1 MSTLVNPHGGGELKP
16 LLLEGDAL
24 AAEKARAEGLTK
36 ISVSSR
42 EAGDIIMMG
51 IGGFTPLDGFMT
63 HADWEGVCD
72 GMKMANGLFWP
83 IPITL
88 STDAVSGKAISEG
101 DDIALAD
108 SESGEILA
116 TMTVTEKYS
125 IDKAHECMM
134 VYKTTDA
141 EHPGVKMVMDQGE
154 VNLSGPI
161 KVLSQGGFPEAY
173 GDQFMTPAQTR
184 AEFEKRGWSEIACFQ
199 TRNPMH
205 RSHEYLAKIAI
216 ETLDGVLI
224 HSLLGKLK
232 PGDIPADVRS
242 NAIGTLIDK
251 YFADNTVIQAGYPLD
266 MRYAGPREALLHAV
280 FRQNYGCS
288 HQIVGRDH
296 AGVGDYYGP
305 FDAHTIFDEIPADA
319 LETQPLKIDW
329 TFWCNKCDGMASMK
343 TCPHEGDD
351 RILLSGTKLRKALSE
366 GEDVSDKFSRPE
378 VLTILREYY
387 ASIKDEDK
395 VEIKMSGHSAK

>member
-1 MSTLVNPHGGGELKP
+1 MSNLVNPHGGGELKP

-24 AAEKARAEGLTK
+24 TAELSRAAGLPQIK
-36 ISVSSR
+36 VSSR
-42 EAGDIIMMG
+42 ESGDIIMMG

-72 GMKMANGLFWP
+72 GMKMASGLFWP

-88 STDAVSGKAISEG
+88 STDEASAKGFNEG
-101 DDIALAD
+101 DDIALVD
-108 SESGEILA
+108 SDSGDILA

-134 VYKTTDA
+134 VYKTTDE
-141 EHPGVKMVMDQGE
+141 EHPGVKMVMAQGD
-154 VNLSGPI
+154 VNLAGNI

-184 AEFEKRGWSEIACFQ
+184 AEFEKRNWNEIACFQ

-305 FDAHTIFDEIPADA
+305 FDAHHIFDEIPAGS
-319 LETQPLKIDW
+319 LETLPLKIDW

-343 TCPHEGDD
+343 TCPHEGPD

-378 VLTILREYY
+378 VLTILRAYY

>member
-1 MSTLVNPHGGGELKP
+1 MSKLVNPHGGGDLKP

-24 AAEKARAEGLTK
+24 KAELEKAKGLTQVK
-36 ISVSSR
+36 MSSR
-42 EAGDIIMMG
+42 ETGDVIMMG

-63 HADWEGVCD
+63 KGDWQGVCD

-88 STDAVSGKAISEG
+88 STDQET
-101 DDIALAD
+101 AD
-108 SESGEILA
+108 SIKDGDEVALINAESDEVMA

-125 IDKAHECMM
+125 IDKDHECMM
-134 VYKTTDA
+134 VYKTTEDD
-141 EHPGVKMVMDQGE
+141 HPGVIMVKAQGD
-154 VNLSGPI
+154 VNLAGSI
-161 KVLSQGGFPEAY
+161 KVLSLGGFPEEY

-184 AEFEKRGWSEIACFQ
+184 AEFEKRGWSKVAAFQ

-205 RSHEYLAKIAI
+205 RSHEYLAKIAV

-242 NAIGTLIDK
+242 NAIGTLIEK
-251 YFADNTVIQAGYPLD
+251 YFAENTVIQAGYPLD
-266 MRYAGPREALLHAV
+266 MRYAGPREALLHAL

-288 HQIVGRDH
+288 DQIVGRDH

-305 FDAHTIFDEIPADA
+305 FDAHHIFDEIPADA
-319 LETQPLKIDW
+319 LETQALKIDW

-343 TCPHEGDD
+343 TCPHDAAD

-366 GEDVSDKFSRPE
+366 GEEVSDKFSRPE
-378 VLTILREYY
+378 VLEILRAYY
-387 ASIKDEDK
+387 GSIKEEDK

>member
-1 MSTLVNPHGGGELKP
+1 MSNLVNPHGGGELKP

-24 AAEKARAEGLTK
+24 TAELSRATGLPQVK
-36 ISVSSR
+36 VSSR
-42 EAGDIIMMG
+42 ESGDIIMMG

-63 HADWEGVCD
+63 HTDWEGVCD
-72 GMKMANGLFWP
+72 GMKMASGLFWP

-88 STDAVSGKAISEG
+88 STDDVTAKGFSEG
-101 DDIALAD
+101 DDIALTD
-108 SESGEILA
+108 SESGDILA

-134 VYKTTDA
+134 VYKTTDE
-141 EHPGVKMVMDQGE
+141 EHPGVKMVMEQGD
-154 VNLSGPI
+154 VNLAGTI

-184 AEFEKRGWSEIACFQ
+184 AEFEKRNWSEIACFQ

-305 FDAHTIFDEIPADA
+305 FDAHHIFDEIPAGS

-343 TCPHEGDD
+343 TCPHEGPD

-395 VEIKMSGHSAK
+395 IEIKMSGHSAK

>member
-1 MSTLVNPHGGGELKP
+1 MSNLVKPHGGGDLKP

-24 AAEKARAEGLTK
+24 AAEKTRAEGLTR
-36 ISVSSR
+36 INVSSR

-51 IGGFTPLDGFMT
+51 IGGFTPLEGFMT

-88 STDAVSGKAISEG
+88 STDAVNGKAIEEG

-116 TMTVTEKYS
+116 TMSVTEKYS

-141 EHPGVKMVMDQGE
+141 EHPGVKMVMEQGD
-154 VNLSGPI
+154 VNLAGPI
-161 KVLSQGGFPEAY
+161 KVLSLGGFPETF
-173 GDQFMTPAQTR
+173 GDQFMTPAETR
-184 AEFEKRGWSEIACFQ
+184 AEFEKRGWSTIACFQ

-242 NAIGTLIDK
+242 NAIGTLIDN
-251 YFADNTVIQAGYPLD
+251 YFMDNTVIQAGYPLD

-305 FDAHTIFDEIPADA
+305 FDAHTIFDELPAGS

-329 TFWCNKCDGMASMK
+329 TFWCNKCGGMASMK
-343 TCPHEGDD
+343 TCPHDAED
-351 RILLSGTKLRKALSE
+351 RVLLSGTKVRKMLTD
-366 GEDVSDKFSRPE
+366 GEDLPETFSRPE
-378 VLTILREYY
+378 VAKVLQDYY
-387 ASIKDEDK
+387 ATLTEK